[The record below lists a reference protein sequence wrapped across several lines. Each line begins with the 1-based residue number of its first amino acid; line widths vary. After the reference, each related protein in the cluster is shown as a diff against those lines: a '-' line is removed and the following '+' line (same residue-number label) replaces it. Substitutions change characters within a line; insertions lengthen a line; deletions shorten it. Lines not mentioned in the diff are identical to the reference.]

1 MLPASKTVKRTAKD
15 LMRGKWPQL
24 IAVCCIIVSV
34 YLAVIL
40 VESTLQ
46 YALGDTI
53 PLFTAVLQQKIGK
66 LTPAVLLCE
75 ALGLLLMLFIWG
87 PLFLGAQRWFWRLS
101 GGADD
106 TVGGLFHYFGSP
118 RLYGRAV
125 CFRFFLYLRIL
136 LAGLVCFAPAIL
148 SCILVSPE
156 FYAAIGL
163 QTPMALADLW
173 SLPGIFAVLGLVAF
187 IPWML
192 RYYLAA
198 YLLINDPELP
208 PWRAL
213 TLSCKVSR
221 GSRAVYLGLLL
232 TFIGWALLC
241 LLALPVFFVLPYL
254 MTALPVFARYAIDNY
269 NVSFQRAPG
278 YGMY

>member
-24 IAVCCIIVSV
+24 MAVCCIIVSG

-40 VESTLQ
+40 AESTLQ
-46 YALGDTI
+46 YALGDTV
-53 PLFTAVLQQKIGK
+53 PLFTAVLQQKIGN

-75 ALGLLLMLFIWG
+75 VLGLLLMLFIWG
-87 PLFLGAQRWFWRLS
+87 PLFLGAQR
-101 GGADD
+101 
-106 TVGGLFHYFGSP
+106 
-118 RLYGRAV
+118 AV
-125 CFRFFLYLRIL
+125 CFRFFLFLRIL

-148 SCILVSPE
+148 SYILVSPE
-156 FYAAIGL
+156 FYAALGL
-163 QTPMALADLW
+163 QTPIALADLW
-173 SLPGIFAVLGLVAF
+173 SLPGIFGALGLVAF
-187 IPWML
+187 VPWML

-198 YLLINDPELP
+198 YLLINDPELS
-208 PWRAL
+208 PWQAL

-269 NVSFQRAPG
+269 NVSFQRVPG